1 MQSRKQGR
9 RKTNFKPSKEVTHV
23 RRQLM
28 KKQKRQ
34 EQPKEA
40 AMESDPECEVLNLL
54 ETIEMLKEPNVTM
67 TKEQLER
74 DAEEFDELEQ
84 KIAKRLGSWKYAVSD

>member
-40 AMESDPECEVLNLL
+40 AMESDPESEELEVLNLL
-54 ETIEMLKEPNVTM
+54 ETIEMLKEPDV

-74 DAEEFDELEQ
+74 DEEEFNELEQ
-84 KIAKRLGSWKYAVSD
+84 EIAKELGS